1 MKVILPLMKNK
12 LALLVNTVLAWL
24 ELQTAASATDAAI
37 QKRIYGSAMA
47 KLVTPNKS
55 MEWNQISV
63 KVGLLIRVLEKQLN
77 EAKEQKSEPHSMSLG
92 ILAASLLTNT
102 LASKVKI
109 TVEELLRRGEVTIRV
124 GQDF

>member
-92 ILAASLLTNT
+92 TLAASLLTNK